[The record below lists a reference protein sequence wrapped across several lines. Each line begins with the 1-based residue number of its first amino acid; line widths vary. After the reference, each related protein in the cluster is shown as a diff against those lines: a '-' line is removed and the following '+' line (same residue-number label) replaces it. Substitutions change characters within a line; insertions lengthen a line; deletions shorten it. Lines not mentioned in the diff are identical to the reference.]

1 MTPLWYNPLMCK
13 PYRVEGF
20 GEVGIPKDWLF
31 YTPLA
36 MRLRRANNEEAL
48 QDLVDLISR
57 VRRSRW
63 TRYQGIL
70 GGHTMP
76 NLAGKERSL
85 KGIK

>member
-1 MTPLWYNPLMCK
+1 MTPTWYIAGMTK

-36 MRLRRANNEEAL
+36 GRLRAANNEEAL
-48 QDLVDLISR
+48 GDLVDLISR

-63 TRYQGIL
+63 TRYKAIL
-70 GGHTMP
+70 GDTTIP